1 MRTVTRLA
9 ALTLAALALA
19 GVPVGCLGGSSAGGS
34 APTDGVTTD
43 PAPSGPQGIHK
54 IRHVIMI
61 MQENRS
67 FDSYFG
73 TYPGA
78 DGLPRKADGSFAACV
93 PNKATGRCVHPYHD
107 RNDVNVGGPHFVNA
121 AHAEVDDGRMNQF
134 INQAIDNVTA
144 PFCAANPQFPNCHFD
159 PLHPDVMGYHTA
171 REIPNY
177 WRYARSYVLQDH
189 MFEPNLGWSL
199 TSHLF
204 AVSAWAAQCTSAFD
218 PMSCRSNL
226 GIPRT
231 PKDAV
236 PGGPDFAWT
245 DLTYL
250 MKVHHVSWRYYVAS
264 GRDPDCAD
272 GDMAC
277 KAPQQSPETPSI
289 WNPLPRFTDVTQD
302 RQQRFIQYT
311 ERYVRDARAGTL
323 PNVAWV
329 IPSQRTSE
337 HPPNPVSRG
346 QRWVTQ
352 MINAAMRGPDWDST
366 AIFLVWDDWGG
377 FYDHMVPPRVDANGY
392 GLRVPA
398 LVISPYARR
407 GMVDHQTLSFDAYLK
422 FIEDDFMG
430 GQRLDPKTDG
440 RPDSRPTVRENVR
453 RLGDLAKDFDFSQPP
468 QPPLILQPCPP
479 GYVFRDACRA

>member
-1 MRTVTRLA
+1 MRTVKSRAVFLLA
-9 ALTLAALALA
+9 TAVVLGAAT
-19 GVPVGCLGGSSAGGS
+19 GCLGSSSGAP
-34 APTDGVTTD
+34 APTDGSATG
-43 PAPSGPQGIHK
+43 PPPPSGPQGIHK
-54 IRHVIMI
+54 IRHVIII

-78 DGLPRKADGSFAACV
+78 DGLPRSADGSFSACV
-93 PNKATGRCVHPYHD
+93 PNKATGKCVHPYHD
-107 RNDVNVGGPHFVNA
+107 RNDVNVGGPHFVGA
-121 AHAEVDDGRMNQF
+121 AHAAVDDGRMNQF
-134 INQAIDNVTA
+134 INQAIDNVTG
-144 PFCAANPQFPNCHFD
+144 PFCTANPAIPNCHFD

-171 REIPNY
+171 RELPNY
-177 WRYARSYVLQDH
+177 WDYARHYVLQDH

-204 AVSAWAAQCTSAFD
+204 AVSAWAAQCRSAFR
-218 PMSCRSNL
+218 PMSCTSNL
-226 GIPRT
+226 GLAQP

-236 PGGPDFAWT
+236 PGGPAYAWT

-250 MKVHHVSWRYYVAS
+250 MHVHHVSWRYYVAS

-277 KAPQQSPETPSI
+277 RAPQQGPRTPSI

-302 RQQRFIQYT
+302 HQRRFIQYT
-311 ERYVRDARAGTL
+311 ERYVRAARRGTL
-323 PNVAWV
+323 PAVAWV

-366 AIFLVWDDWGG
+366 AIFVAWDDWGG
-377 FYDHMVPPRVDANGY
+377 FYDHVVPPRVDANGY

-398 LVISPYARR
+398 LVLSPYART
-407 GMVDHQTLSFDAYLK
+407 GVVDHQTLSFDAYLK
-422 FIEDDFMG
+422 FIEDDFLG
-430 GQRLDPKTDG
+430 GRRLDPKTDG
-440 RPDSRPTVRENVR
+440 RPDSRPDVRETMPQ
-453 RLGDLAKDFDFSQPP
+453 LGDLAKDFDFSQQPR
-468 QPPLILQPCPP
+468 PPLILQPCPP
-479 GYVFRDACRA
+479 GYVFRASCLS